1 MNRRFVAVAAFAIW
15 AQWSAAFAQTI
26 EVPALTPLGQPIVA
40 KVELPE
46 GGKVVW
52 KADAGSS
59 VINAGKGRAYLW
71 GTAGGHTVQAV
82 VAPGGDAELLWLEA
96 TYAVGDAPPTPPVVV
111 KTLAEL
117 AGDKAAI
124 LAELLTDLREAALPV
139 ASSTDA
145 LKNGLKAGLARAA
158 VPVDHPAAVEIVK
171 RLDACGSGKI
181 DDALRKSLDAAL
193 AKAVA
198 DLGAKPP
205 TPPVVEGKRLVV
217 IVANL
222 KDTDPARAAMFN
234 DLRTG
239 AEAGYLSSKGHQLLI
254 LDADQETADGG
265 PDPFVAKLKATGE
278 SLPAEF
284 VLDLQTKSI
293 IAKQALPASA
303 AAVVEFVKGN
313 GG

>member
-1 MNRRFVAVAAFAIW
+1 MNRRFLAVAAFAIW

-139 ASSTDA
+139 GLVVVPDA
-145 LKNGLKAGLARAA
+145 RCC
-158 VPVDHPAAVEIVK
+158 VK
-171 RLDACGSGKI
+171 QPGVLDAEPEEVRRVLGRGELRRQH
-181 DDALRKSLDAAL
+181 DDGIL
-193 AKAVA
+193 AC
-198 DLGAKPP
+198 
-205 TPPVVEGKRLVV
+205 
-217 IVANL
+217 
-222 KDTDPARAAMFN
+222 PARAW
-234 DLRTG
+234 
-239 AEAGYLSSKGHQLLI
+239 
-254 LDADQETADGG
+254 G
-265 PDPFVAKLKATGE
+265 PELVR
-278 SLPAEF
+278 
-284 VLDLQTKSI
+284 LQ
-293 IAKQALPASA
+293 
-303 AAVVEFVKGN
+303 VD
-313 GG
+313 

>member
-26 EVPALTPLGQPIVA
+26 DVPALTPLGQPIVA

-59 VINAGKGRAYLW
+59 VINAGKGRAYVW
-71 GTAGGHTVQAV
+71 AAPGGHQLQAV

-158 VPVDHPAAVEIVK
+158 VPVEHPAAVEIVK

-205 TPPVVEGKRLVV
+205 VPPVVEGKRLVV

-293 IAKQALPASA
+293 IATQALPASA